1 MEDLTKT
8 WSNLSLN
15 KREGSDFTLH
25 NNHRSSEFIIVAKFL
40 TRRVLNMEAVGRTF
54 RQFWRSTSGFKIQ
67 NLDVHIVL
75 FAFSNP
81 GDVTRIIHSEPWC
94 FNKHLVVLEK
104 YDIDVPLRDLQF
116 LKATFWVQVH
126 DIPIHFMTKAVAE
139 EICVIVGDVCRL
151 IGGVDEDGGSYIRV
165 KVTLDISL
173 PLCRSRLVSFEN
185 GKQLWVQFKYEHLPN
200 ICY

>member
-1 MEDLTKT
+1 M
-8 WSNLSLN
+8 
-15 KREGSDFTLH
+15 
-25 NNHRSSEFIIVAKFL
+25 
-40 TRRVLNMEAVGRTF
+40 
-54 RQFWRSTSGFKIQ
+54 
-67 NLDVHIVL
+67 
-75 FAFSNP
+75 
-81 GDVTRIIHSEPWC
+81 
-94 FNKHLVVLEK
+94 LEK

-139 EICVIVGDVCRL
+139 EICDIVGDVCHL

-185 GKQLWVQFKYEHLPN
+185 GKQLWVQFKYEHLRN

>member
-40 TRRVLNMEAVGRTF
+40 TRRVLNMESVSRTF

-81 GDVTRIIHSEPWC
+81 GDVTRIIH
-94 FNKHLVVLEK
+94 NH
-104 YDIDVPLRDLQF
+104 
-116 LKATFWVQVH
+116 
-126 DIPIHFMTKAVAE
+126 
-139 EICVIVGDVCRL
+139 
-151 IGGVDEDGGSYIRV
+151 GVSIS
-165 KVTLDISL
+165 ISL
-173 PLCRSRLVSFEN
+173 CWRNMILTSHYVIFNS
-185 GKQLWVQFKYEHLPN
+185 
-200 ICY
+200 